1 MFSPVRTILKKEYKK
16 EPYSFSHLPSSNAFL
31 LLKEIEY
38 HSWPNSKTEWLKTSS
53 PFPAYP
59 SRKRGLVL
67 ALKSLFFSSLAHKI
81 REDWP
86 SLLPSF
92 FLLLLGVTKELDE
105 ERPPVSNLYPTP
117 YEGALARLTP
127 KGQAFE
133 TSSNSRH
140 SLRSCFQRYF
150 LSCISL

>member
-1 MFSPVRTILKKEYKK
+1 VQFCPPGDSTNTKRFFLSRNFARPFHFRFGLFDFRCFECFYAVKRNRIPFVTQFKNGVTEDLLPLSRLSLPQERTR
-16 EPYSFSHLPSSNAFL
+16 SGF
-31 LLKEIEY
+31 
-38 HSWPNSKTEWLKTSS
+38 T
-53 PFPAYP
+53 
-59 SRKRGLVL
+59 
-67 ALKSLFFSSLAHKI
+67 LKSLFFSSLAHKI

-127 KGQAFE
+127 KGQ
-133 TSSNSRH
+133 SSLWN
-140 SLRSCFQRYF
+140 
-150 LSCISL
+150 